1 MNGQNEIQS
10 RNKNENKNE
19 NEKCAPLGNENL
31 TLNSSSNRTNTI
43 AIKNVN
49 IVQNINDTS
58 NMNNSQNENENQRQH
73 IYSRFFKVLSMII
86 EFVFCVAFVV
96 FEKVIKNKHEFFNPH
111 YTGIATISAFF
122 FIFFILFVF
131 EIIAFCVF
139 KKKNPILG
147 KIFFWVSQVFYFIDF
162 FMLPSYYGKIIYIDF
177 EEISDI
183 KKRYISLIVISQIFT
198 LFIIFFDFI
207 VINLYKDLCCEM
219 DKICEET
226 FTCLN
231 NFGKCIKDI
240 ISRIICQSKNEEDEE
255 IKGIVQKSEAQKKQ
269 INELNGEIKHLLSQY
284 INLEVD
290 RQIN

>member
-1 MNGQNEIQS
+1 
-10 RNKNENKNE
+10 
-19 NEKCAPLGNENL
+19 
-31 TLNSSSNRTNTI
+31 
-43 AIKNVN
+43 
-49 IVQNINDTS
+49 
-58 NMNNSQNENENQRQH
+58 
-73 IYSRFFKVLSMII
+73 
-86 EFVFCVAFVV
+86 
-96 FEKVIKNKHEFFNPH
+96 
-111 YTGIATISAFF
+111 
-122 FIFFILFVF
+122 
-131 EIIAFCVF
+131 
-139 KKKNPILG
+139 LG

-162 FMLPSYYGKIIYIDF
+162 FMLPSYYGKIIYIDLG
-177 EEISDI
+177 EISDI

-269 INELNGEIKHLLSQY
+269 MNELNGEIKHLLSQY

-290 RQIN
+290 RPIN